1 MSAKDDA
8 LRQLDLMNRDAAEAE
23 AVAAEK
29 QAARRAAVRAAFQ
42 AGCTAPEVG
51 RVLSVTPQRAYQI
64 RDSHLQQSA

>member
-1 MSAKDDA
+1 MSDKDDA
-8 LRQLDLMNRDAAEAE
+8 LRLVASTNAEAAEAE

-51 RVLSVTPQRAYQI
+51 RILSVTPQRAYQI
-64 RDSHLQQSA
+64 RDSGLQQTA

>member
-8 LRQLDLMNRDAAEAE
+8 LRLVAAVNRETAEAE

-51 RVLSVTPQRAYQI
+51 NVLAVSPQRAYQI
-64 RDSHLQQSA
+64 RDSGLQQTA

>member
-1 MSAKDDA
+1 MSEKDEA
-8 LRQLDLMNRDAAEAE
+8 LKLVDVMNREAAEAE

>member
-1 MSAKDDA
+1 MSTKDEA
-8 LRQLDLMNRDAAEAE
+8 LQRVAATNREAAEAE

-51 RVLSVTPQRAYQI
+51 NVLSVTPQRAYQL
-64 RDSHLQQSA
+64 RDRDLPQTA